1 MTDNKTD
8 NFNIRPLVSEIENV
22 IKNGLNIILKD
33 YVARCESLEN
43 THSKILSVLNELN
56 KDESQIYTEK
66 NYTEKTQEDV
76 SMFISIKDITQELV
90 TEEVKHIENKLDKL
104 EKQFNSI
111 IDILDKMFNNVK
123 SLNEDVK
130 LLKMHPS
137 VTEESVKNICKP
149 PIVSV
154 IENENIKL
162 EINEDESDGSEE
174 ELEQESDDES
184 DEESDEEPE
193 EEKTKEPE
201 KSDEELEQELQEL
214 EQELQ
219 EPEDEELE
227 DEELEEEKTKEPEES
242 DEELEEESDEEL
254 EQELQEQELQ
264 EPEQELQ
271 EPEQELQELQ
281 EEEPEES
288 EEEIETEKSVS
299 EDEEEQEQEQE
310 EFFEIEIDDV
320 TYCTNNEDNGLIY
333 EVTEDGEL
341 VEKVGYLKEG
351 EPFFYADEK

>member
-33 YVARCESLEN
+33 YVTRCESLEN

-66 NYTEKTQEDV
+66 IYTEKTQEDV

-149 PIVSV
+149 QIVSV

-174 ELEQESDDES
+174 ELEQESDEESDDES

-201 KSDEELEQELQEL
+201 KSDEELEEESDEELEQELQEL

-219 EPEDEELE
+219 EPE
-227 DEELEEEKTKEPEES
+227 
-242 DEELEEESDEEL
+242 
-254 EQELQEQELQ
+254 QELQEPEQELQ

-299 EDEEEQEQEQE
+299 EDEEEQEQEEEEEEEE

-341 VEKVGYLKEG
+341 GEKVGYLKEG